1 MLAVIAGIAPAT
13 VVPDLYEATVA
24 VDHGQPAAFQDA
36 MRQVIV
42 RVTGERDGDN
52 APALA
57 DLISGA
63 QRYVQKYR
71 NLCEILIH
79 GKEHDV
85 KAAQESGESMQDA
98 INLSLDHVKRQAQK
112 NRSTIRDHHRKAG
125 SLNKA
130 AAGLVTEWSVQVLE
144 PGRLRQAGPKRLP
157 RIIKTNNLAILPMTI
172 EDAAES
178 LDGSKNEFIVFRDLD
193 NDRISV
199 MYKRRDNNLGLIAP
213 EV

>member
-1 MLAVIAGIAPAT
+1 MATTITGRKYEVTGDIRALITKKLDKIVDKLFDDVI
-13 VVPDLYEATVA
+13 E
-24 VDHGQPAAFQDA
+24 
-36 MRQVIV
+36 V
-42 RVTGERDGDN
+42 RVV
-52 APALA
+52 L
-57 DLISGA
+57 
-63 QRYVQKYR
+63 QVQKYR
-71 NLCEILIH
+71 NLCEILIT

-98 INLSLDHVKRQAQK
+98 INLALDHVKRQAQK

-130 AAGLVTEWSVQVLE
+130 TANLVTQWSVQVLE
-144 PGRLRQAGPKRLP
+144 PGKLRQSGPKRLP

-193 NDRISV
+193 TDRISV

>member
-1 MLAVIAGIAPAT
+1 MATTITGRKFEVTNDIRALITKKLDKILDKLFDDVI
-13 VVPDLYEATVA
+13 E
-24 VDHGQPAAFQDA
+24 
-36 MRQVIV
+36 V
-42 RVTGERDGDN
+42 RVV
-52 APALA
+52 L
-57 DLISGA
+57 
-63 QRYVQKYR
+63 QVQKYR
-71 NLCEILIH
+71 NLCEILIT
-79 GKEHDV
+79 GKEQDV

-98 INLSLDHVKRQAQK
+98 INLALDHVKRQAQK

-130 AAGLVTEWSVQVLE
+130 PGGLVTQWSVQVLE
-144 PGRLRQAGPKRLP
+144 PGKLRQSGPKRLP

-193 NDRISV
+193 TDRISV

-213 EV
+213 EI